1 MRNDS
6 LDELYQSIII
16 EHNKRPSNYGHLDC
30 ATHTAEGYNPLC
42 GDKCTVHLNVV
53 DQSIE
58 AIKFEAACCA
68 ICKASASMMT
78 NALLGK
84 SLAEAEKFTLRVDRI
99 LSDDNVV
106 DLESDGALVSLNGV
120 KNFPARVKC
129 ASLPWHTY
137 QAAISQKS
145 RAALE

>member
-1 MRNDS
+1 MKNDS
-6 LDELYQSIII
+6 LDELYQSIVL
-16 EHNKRPSNYGHLDC
+16 EHNKRPSNYGHLGG
-30 ATHTAEGYNPLC
+30 ATHTAEGFNPIC

-99 LSDDNVV
+99 LSDDNLD
-106 DLESDGALVSLNGV
+106 DLESDGDLVSLNGV

-129 ASLPWHTY
+129 ALLPWRTY
-137 QAAISQKS
+137 QAAISQKK
-145 RAALE
+145 

>member
-1 MRNDS
+1 MKNDS
-6 LDELYQSIII
+6 LDELYQSIIL
-16 EHNKRPSNYGHLDC
+16 EHNKRPSNYGHLAS
-30 ATHTAEGYNPLC
+30 ATHTAEGFNPLC

-99 LSDDNVV
+99 LSDDNID
-106 DLESDGALVSLNGV
+106 DLESDGDLVSLNGV

-129 ASLPWHTY
+129 ASLPWRTY

-145 RAALE
+145 RAVPE

>member
-6 LDELYQSIII
+6 LEELYQSIII
-16 EHNKRPSNYGHLDC
+16 EHNKRPSNYGHLEC

-84 SLAEAEKFTLRVDRI
+84 SLAEAEKFTHHVGRI
-99 LSDDNVV
+99 LSDDNV
-106 DLESDGALVSLNGV
+106 DNLESHDELVSLNGV
-120 KNFPARVKC
+120 RNFPSRIKC

-145 RAALE
+145 RAVLE